1 MNIKR
6 NPRRRYIKTAFIL
19 ISLIMNSVQAQS
31 DEMSGVS
38 VTISDVGE
46 NFGDCIELASEIH

>member
-1 MNIKR
+1 
-6 NPRRRYIKTAFIL
+6 
-19 ISLIMNSVQAQS
+19 MNSVQAQS